1 MARKFKNPKRV
12 DDYEREEKIDFHKVI
27 WWRKKCLRT
36 FQIEDSISLEQ
47 LQDIHDSFEQGG
59 DDVSPE

>member
-1 MARKFKNPKRV
+1 MTRKFKNPKRV
-12 DDYEREEKIDFHKVI
+12 DDYEREEKIDFHKVT
-27 WWRKKCLRT
+27 WWRKKGLRT